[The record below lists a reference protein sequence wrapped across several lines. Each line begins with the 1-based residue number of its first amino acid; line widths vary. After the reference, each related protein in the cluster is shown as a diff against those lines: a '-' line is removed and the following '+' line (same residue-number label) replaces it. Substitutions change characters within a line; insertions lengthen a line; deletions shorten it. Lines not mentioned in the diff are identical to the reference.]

1 MCVIT
6 AGLLLSVFARGAWRR
21 VKREPFLILAAG
33 FMLFFVT
40 YFYPG
45 YRYRWLQVRFFFNQL
60 PFLSLIAAIGILT
73 LWESIKKM
81 FPPWSARILFSIVY
95 AFLLGLNLLV
105 LGTGVLP
112 HLYQYIGIIG

>member
-1 MCVIT
+1 M
-6 AGLLLSVFARGAWRR
+6 GLFSSLQ
-21 VKREPFLILAAG
+21 AG
-33 FMLFFVT
+33 FLLFLVT

-45 YRYRWLQVRFFFNQL
+45 YRYRWLQVRYFFNQL
-60 PFLSLIAAIGILT
+60 PLFSLIAAIGILT

-81 FPPWSARILFSIVY
+81 LPLWSDRILFSIVY

-105 LGTGVLP
+105 LGSGVLP